1 MESGKSIMPLFLRDI
16 IHYKIVLNLIQ
27 YKGATS
33 DKPVAPFLSSYS
45 ETVLDGL
52 FQRLPLF
59 FEPLEHSLA
68 TEMKTVIVVIGRV
81 LLDLHL
87 DIPNI
92 YIFLLIGGIQ
102 SCAGLE

>member
-1 MESGKSIMPLFLRDI
+1 MLR
-16 IHYKIVLNLIQ
+16 KN
-27 YKGATS
+27 S
-33 DKPVAPFLSSYS
+33 
-45 ETVLDGL
+45 
-52 FQRLPLF
+52 LF

-68 TEMKTVIVVIGRV
+68 TEMKTEIVVIGRV

-87 DIPNI
+87 YIPNI

>member
-1 MESGKSIMPLFLRDI
+1 MESGKSTMPLFLTDI

-33 DKPVAPFLSSYS
+33 DKPVAPFVSSNS
-45 ETVLDGL
+45 EASVDCL
-52 FQRLPLF
+52 FECLPLF

-68 TEMKTVIVVIGRV
+68 TEMKTEIVVIGRV

-87 DIPNI
+87 YIPNI